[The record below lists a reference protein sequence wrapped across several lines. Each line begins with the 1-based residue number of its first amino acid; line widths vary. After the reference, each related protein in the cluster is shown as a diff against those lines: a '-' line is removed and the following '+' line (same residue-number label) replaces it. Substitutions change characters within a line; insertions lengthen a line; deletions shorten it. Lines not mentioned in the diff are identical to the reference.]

1 MTIATDTAAEYL
13 RVALFAAE
21 RGDVKETLYHL
32 EKAQSLLLMP
42 EIEVERPGAVIGEHI
57 NYAKL
62 GEVLAE
68 KAKLRFA

>member
-21 RGDVKETLYHL
+21 RGDVQEALYHL
-32 EKAQSLLLMP
+32 EKAQTLLLRP
-42 EIEVERPGAVIGEHI
+42 EIEAEKPGAVIGEHI

-62 GEVLAE
+62 GELLAE
-68 KAKLRFA
+68 KARLRFA